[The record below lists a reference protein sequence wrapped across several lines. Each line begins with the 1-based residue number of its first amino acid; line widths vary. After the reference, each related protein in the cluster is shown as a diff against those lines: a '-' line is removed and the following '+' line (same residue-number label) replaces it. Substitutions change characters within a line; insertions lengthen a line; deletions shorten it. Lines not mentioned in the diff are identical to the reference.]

1 MIKKILLILLGL
13 FFLLNGINHFYNTQI
28 LKEYAHNRSLIAP
41 KLMVILSGIL
51 LVTGGFTLISG
62 YFIIEGMI
70 ALCIF
75 LAIASFTLHKFW
87 AVKKRE
93 TVMLESMHF
102 VKNWAILFE
111 LVYIATTLND

>member
-1 MIKKILLILLGL
+1 MIKQILLILLGL
-13 FFLLNGINHFYNTQI
+13 FFLLNGVNHFYNTHI
-28 LKEYAHNRSLIAP
+28 LKEYADKRSLIAP

-51 LVTGGFTLISG
+51 LVAGGATLISG
-62 YFIIEGMI
+62 YFITEGII
-70 ALCIF
+70 ALCVF

-93 TVMLESMHF
+93 IIMLETMHF

-111 LVYIATTLND
+111 LLYIATTLE